1 MFSENWKEKALANLF
16 RKFRFPDKNK
26 RVMIIEEKELSVLKQ
41 ETNKKETFISLT
53 LRPKNSPR
61 VTFLGKVEK
70 M

>member
-41 ETNKKETFISLT
+41 ETNKETFISLT